1 MEVAPRSENRPLYA
15 QFFHAH
21 IEGDFFYSEG
31 SLIMT
36 TKPKYIVEEI
46 KGDTLTPISILQ
58 KISGNKKFLLE
69 SSHKYN
75 DSGRYSF
82 IGADPAFELI
92 SKGDS
97 NEIFNRAGEKK
108 VVLGN
113 PIEVLKELLPNKSLE
128 QLPFPFIGG
137 AVGYVGYDIIRQ
149 YEVIG
154 EEFPNGIEMP
164 DVHLMFYEDVIVF
177 DHLEEKVM
185 ICGCQLSEENQITEI
200 EKRINQ
206 RIEELKKPTF
216 YQNEEPFQFTGF
228 DSETSREV
236 FIKNVEIAKEH
247 ILAGDIFQ
255 VVLSRRMKSGFAGDP
270 LSLYRK
276 HRAHNPTPYMFYIDF
291 EDYTVIGSSPESLIK
306 TRANKVIS
314 NPIAGTKRRGRTS
327 EEDLLI
333 EEELKKDEKELA
345 EHKMLVDLGRNDLG
359 KICEF
364 GTVQVDK
371 YMAVEKYRH
380 VMHLV
385 SEVSGVLNSEKTA
398 IDALAACLPA
408 GTVSG
413 APKVRA
419 MEIIN
424 SLEKSKRGLYSGAI
438 GYVSANGDMDFALAI
453 RTMILKEGNAYI
465 QAGAGIVYDSNPES
479 EYQETLNKLNSFL
492 EGEK

>member
-1 MEVAPRSENRPLYA
+1 MNIKTDY
-15 QFFHAH
+15 
-21 IEGDFFYSEG
+21 
-31 SLIMT
+31 LI
-36 TKPKYIVEEI
+36 KEI
-46 KGDTLTPISILQ
+46 KGDTLTPISILK
-58 KISGNKKFLLE
+58 KISGTKKFLLE

-92 SKGDS
+92 SRGNR
-97 NEIFNRAGEKK
+97 NEIIHRNGDKK
-108 VVLGN
+108 VVKEN
-113 PIEVLKELLPNKSLE
+113 PLELLKKLVPQE
-128 QLPFPFIGG
+128 GFDGVPFPFIGG

-154 EEFPNGIEMP
+154 EEYQNEMEMP
-164 DVHLMFYEDVIVF
+164 DVHLMFYEEIIAF
-177 DHLEEKVM
+177 DHLEDKVLL
-185 ICGCQLSEENQITEI
+185 CGCPLVKDSNNALI
-200 EKRINQ
+200 EKRIIE
-206 RIEELKKPTF
+206 RIEELKQPTF
-216 YQNEEPFQFTGF
+216 YPTEEPFYFSGF
-228 DSETSREV
+228 DSETSKET
-236 FIKNVEIAKEH
+236 FIKNVEAAKEH

-255 VVLSRRMKSGFAGDP
+255 VVLSRRMKSTFSGDP

-276 HRAHNPTPYMFYIDF
+276 HRANNPTPYMFYIEFDA
-291 EDYTVIGSSPESLIK
+291 YTVIGSSPESLIK
-306 TRANKVIS
+306 TRGRTVIS
-314 NPIAGTKRRGRTS
+314 NPIAGTKKRGSTND
-327 EEDLLI
+327 EDLLI
-333 EEELKKDEKELA
+333 EKELKNDEKELA

-364 GTVQVDK
+364 GSVHVDK

-385 SEVSGVLNSEKTA
+385 SEVSGQLKSGKTA

-424 SLEKSKRGLYSGAI
+424 QLEKSKRGLYSGAV
-438 GYVSANGDMDFALAI
+438 GYLSADGNMDFALAI
-453 RTMILKEGNAYI
+453 RTMILKDDAAYI

-479 EYQETLNKLNSFL
+479 EYQETINKLNSFL

>member
-1 MEVAPRSENRPLYA
+1 MK
-15 QFFHAH
+15 
-21 IEGDFFYSEG
+21 
-31 SLIMT
+31 
-36 TKPKYIVEEI
+36 TKTGYIIQEI

-58 KISGNKKFLLE
+58 KIKGTKKFLLE

-82 IGADPAFELI
+82 ISTDPAFELI
-92 SKGDS
+92 SKGDC
-97 NEIFNRAGEKK
+97 NEITHRNGEKK
-108 VVLGN
+108 ILKGN
-113 PIEVLKELLPNKSLE
+113 PIEVLKVLIPPKTHEE
-128 QLPFPFIGG
+128 FPFPFIGG
-137 AVGYVGYDIIRQ
+137 AIGFVGYDIIRQ
-149 YEVIG
+149 FEVIG
-154 EEFPNGIEMP
+154 EEYPNGMEMP
-164 DVHLMFYEDVIVF
+164 DVHLMFYEEVIVF
-177 DHLEEKVM
+177 DHHEEKVL
-185 ICGCQLSEENQITEI
+185 ICGCPLSAESDEATI
-200 EKRINQ
+200 EKRIKQ
-206 RIEELKKPTF
+206 RIEEIKQPTF
-216 YQNEEPFQFTGF
+216 HDDEEPFHLSGF
-228 DSETSREV
+228 HSDTTKEV

-255 VVLSRRMKSGFAGDP
+255 VVLTRRMTSSFSGNP
-270 LSLYRK
+270 LSLYRR

-291 EDYTVIGSSPESLIK
+291 EAYTVIGSSPESLIK
-306 TRANKVIS
+306 TRGKTVIS
-314 NPIAGTKRRGRTS
+314 NPIAGTKRRGS
-327 EEDLLI
+327 NNEEDLLI
-333 EEELKKDEKELA
+333 EQELQNDEKELA

-385 SEVSGVLNSEKTA
+385 SEVSGQLTSDNTA

-424 SLEKSKRGLYSGAI
+424 SLEKSKRGLYSGAV
-438 GYVSANGDMDFALAI
+438 GYLSADGNMDFALAI

-479 EYQETLNKLNSFL
+479 EYQETINKLNSFL

>member
-1 MEVAPRSENRPLYA
+1 MKIKSGYFINE
-15 QFFHAH
+15 
-21 IEGDFFYSEG
+21 IE
-31 SLIMT
+31 
-36 TKPKYIVEEI
+36 
-46 KGDTLTPISILQ
+46 GDTLTPISILQ
-58 KISGNKKFLLE
+58 KISGKKKFLLE

-92 SKGDS
+92 SRGDN
-97 NEIFNRAGEKK
+97 NEIIQRNGDKK
-108 VVLGN
+108 VLKGN
-113 PIEVLKELLPNKSLE
+113 PLEVLKKLIPPMGFEE
-128 QLPFPFIGG
+128 FPFPFIGG

-154 EEFPNGIEMP
+154 DEYSNGMEMP
-164 DVHLMFYEDVIVF
+164 DVHLMFYEEVIVF
-177 DHLEEKVM
+177 DHLEDKVL
-185 ICGCQLSEENQITEI
+185 ICGCPLVKESDNALI

-206 RIEELKKPTF
+206 RIEELKQPTF
-216 YQNEEPFQFTGF
+216 YPAEEPFYFSGF
-228 DSETSREV
+228 ESETNKEA
-236 FIKNVEIAKEH
+236 FIKNVEMAKEH

-255 VVLSRRMKSGFAGDP
+255 VVLSRRMKSTFNGEP

-276 HRAHNPTPYMFYIDF
+276 HRANNPTPYMFYIDF
-291 EDYTVIGSSPESLIK
+291 DAYTVIGSSPESLIK
-306 TRANKVIS
+306 TRANTVIS
-314 NPIAGTKRRGRTS
+314 NPIAGTKRRGKTND
-327 EEDLLI
+327 EDLLI
-333 EEELKKDEKELA
+333 EKELKNDEKELA

-359 KICEF
+359 KICNF
-364 GTVQVDK
+364 GSVQVDK

-385 SEVSGVLNSEKTA
+385 SEVSGHLNADKTA

-424 SLEKSKRGLYSGAI
+424 SLEKSKRGLYSGAV
-438 GYVSANGDMDFALAI
+438 GYLSADGNMDFALAI
-453 RTMILKEGNAYI
+453 RTMILKEGSAYI

-479 EYQETLNKLNSFL
+479 EYQETINKLNSFL

>member
-1 MEVAPRSENRPLYA
+1 MKIKTDY
-15 QFFHAH
+15 
-21 IEGDFFYSEG
+21 
-31 SLIMT
+31 
-36 TKPKYIVEEI
+36 YIKEI

-58 KISGNKKFLLE
+58 KISGTKKFLLE

-82 IGADPAFELI
+82 IGVDPAFELI
-92 SKGDS
+92 SRGDC
-97 NEIFNRAGEKK
+97 NEIIKRNGDRK
-108 VVLGN
+108 VLKGN
-113 PIEVLKELLPNKSLE
+113 PLEVIKNLIPPMSFEE
-128 QLPFPFIGG
+128 FPFPFIGG

-154 EEFPNGIEMP
+154 EEFLNGMEMP
-164 DVHLMFYEDVIVF
+164 DVHLMFYEEVIVF
-177 DHLEEKVM
+177 DHLEDKVL
-185 ICGCQLSEENQITEI
+185 ICGFPLSKESDKALI
-200 EKRINQ
+200 EKRISQ
-206 RIEELKKPTF
+206 RIEEIKQPTF
-216 YQNEEPFQFTGF
+216 YPEEEHFNFTGF
-228 DSETSREV
+228 GSETTKEA
-236 FIKNVEIAKEH
+236 FIKNVETAKEH

-255 VVLSRRMKSGFAGDP
+255 VVLSRRMKSAFNGNP

-276 HRAHNPTPYMFYIDF
+276 HRANNPTPYMFYIDF
-291 EDYTVIGSSPESLIK
+291 DAYTVIGSSPESLIK
-306 TRANKVIS
+306 TRANTVIS
-314 NPIAGTKRRGRTS
+314 NPIAGTKRRGKTI

-333 EEELKKDEKELA
+333 EKELKSDEKELA

-364 GTVQVDK
+364 GSVQVDK
-371 YMAVEKYRH
+371 YMAVEKFRH

-385 SEVSGVLNSEKTA
+385 SEVSGQLMADKTA

-424 SLEKSKRGLYSGAI
+424 SLEKSKRGVYSGAV
-438 GYVSANGDMDFALAI
+438 GYLSADGSMDFALAI
-453 RTMILKEGNAYI
+453 RTMILKDGSAYI

-479 EYQETLNKLNSFL
+479 EYQETINKLNSFL

>member
-1 MEVAPRSENRPLYA
+1 MDY
-15 QFFHAH
+15 F
-21 IEGDFFYSEG
+21 I
-31 SLIMT
+31 
-36 TKPKYIVEEI
+36 KEI
-46 KGDTLTPISILQ
+46 KGDTLTPISILK
-58 KISGNKKFLLE
+58 KINGNKKFLLE

-82 IGADPAFELI
+82 IGAEPAFELI
-92 SKGDS
+92 SRGDR
-97 NEIFNRAGEKK
+97 NEILKRNGEKE
-108 VVLGN
+108 VLTGN
-113 PIEVLKELLPNKSLE
+113 PLEVLKRLIPPMGFEE
-128 QLPFPFIGG
+128 YPFPFIGG
-137 AVGYVGYDIIRQ
+137 AVGFVGYDIIRQ

-154 EEFPNGIEMP
+154 EEFPNGMEMP
-164 DVHLMFYEDVIVF
+164 DVHLMFYEEVIVF
-177 DHLEEKVM
+177 DHLQDKVL
-185 ICGCQLSEENQITEI
+185 ICGCPLTKESDTAVI
-200 EKRINQ
+200 EKRINL
-206 RIEELKKPTF
+206 RIEELKQPTF
-216 YQNEEPFQFTGF
+216 YPAEEPFDFSGF
-228 DSETSREV
+228 DSETTKET

-255 VVLSRRMKSGFAGDP
+255 VVLSRRMKSAFNGDP

-276 HRAHNPTPYMFYIDF
+276 HRANNPTPYMFYIDF
-291 EDYTVIGSSPESLIK
+291 DGYTVIGSSPESLIK
-306 TRANKVIS
+306 TRAHTVFS
-314 NPIAGTKRRGRTS
+314 NPIAGTKRRGKTN

-333 EEELKKDEKELA
+333 EQELKNDEKELA

-364 GTVQVDK
+364 GSVRVDK

-385 SEVSGVLNSEKTA
+385 SEVSGHLISDKTA

-424 SLEKSKRGLYSGAI
+424 SLEKSKRGLYSGAV
-438 GYVSANGDMDFALAI
+438 GYISADGNMDFALAI
-453 RTMILKEGNAYI
+453 RTMILKEGSAYI

-479 EYQETLNKLNSFL
+479 EYQETINKLNSFL

>member
-1 MEVAPRSENRPLYA
+1 MKIKSGYFINE
-15 QFFHAH
+15 
-21 IEGDFFYSEG
+21 IE
-31 SLIMT
+31 
-36 TKPKYIVEEI
+36 
-46 KGDTLTPISILQ
+46 GDTLTPISILQ

-92 SKGDS
+92 SRGNRNEIITRKGD
-97 NEIFNRAGEKK
+97 RK
-108 VVLGN
+108 VLKGN
-113 PIEVLKELLPNKSLE
+113 PLEVLKKLIPPMGLE
-128 QLPFPFIGG
+128 EFPFPFIGG
-137 AVGYVGYDIIRQ
+137 AIGYVGYDIIRQ

-154 EEFPNGIEMP
+154 VEHPNEMEMP
-164 DVHLMFYEDVIVF
+164 DVHLMFYEEVIVF
-177 DHLEEKVM
+177 DHLEDKVL
-185 ICGCQLSEENQITEI
+185 ICGCPLSKESDNVLI
-200 EKRINQ
+200 EKRISE

-216 YQNEEPFQFTGF
+216 YATDEPFSFSGF
-228 DSETSREV
+228 ESETTKEI
-236 FIKNVEIAKEH
+236 FIKNVETAKEH

-255 VVLSRRMKSGFAGDP
+255 VVLSRRMKSKFNGEP

-276 HRAHNPTPYMFYIDF
+276 HRANNPTPYMFYIDF
-291 EDYTVIGSSPESLIK
+291 EVYTVIGSSPESLIK
-306 TRANKVIS
+306 TRAQTVIS
-314 NPIAGTKRRGRTS
+314 NPIAGTKKRGRTH
-327 EEDLLI
+327 EEDSLI
-333 EEELKKDEKELA
+333 EEELKNDEKELA

-364 GTVQVDK
+364 GSVHVDK

-385 SEVSGVLNSEKTA
+385 SEVSGQLNSDKTA

-424 SLEKSKRGLYSGAI
+424 TLEKSKRGLYSGAV
-438 GYVSANGDMDFALAI
+438 GYLSADGNMDFALAI
-453 RTMILKEGNAYI
+453 RTMILKEGSAYI
-465 QAGAGIVYDSNPES
+465 QAGAGIVFDSDPES
-479 EYQETLNKLNSFL
+479 EYQETINKLNSFL

>member
-1 MEVAPRSENRPLYA
+1 VKMKTGYFI
-15 QFFHAH
+15 Q
-21 IEGDFFYSEG
+21 
-31 SLIMT
+31 
-36 TKPKYIVEEI
+36 EI

-58 KISGNKKFLLE
+58 KMSGNKKFLLE

-92 SKGDS
+92 SRGDR
-97 NEIFNRAGEKK
+97 NEIITRNGDKE
-108 VVLGN
+108 VLMGN
-113 PIEVLKELLPNKSLE
+113 PLEVLKKIIPPMGIEE
-128 QLPFPFIGG
+128 FPFPFIGG

-154 EEFPNGIEMP
+154 EEYPNGMEMP
-164 DVHLMFYEDVIVF
+164 DVHLMFYEEVIVF
-177 DHLEEKVM
+177 DHLEDKVLV
-185 ICGCQLSEENQITEI
+185 CGCPLVKESDNALI
-200 EKRINQ
+200 ERRIYQ
-206 RIEELKKPTF
+206 RIEELKQPTF
-216 YQNEEPFQFTGF
+216 YPAEEPFYFSGF
-228 DSETSREV
+228 DSETAKDV

-255 VVLSRRMKSGFAGDP
+255 VVLSRRMKSTFNGDP

-276 HRAHNPTPYMFYIDF
+276 HRANNPTPYMFYIDF
-291 EDYTVIGSSPESLIK
+291 NTYTVIGSSPESLIK
-306 TRANKVIS
+306 TRANTVIS
-314 NPIAGTKRRGRTS
+314 NPIAGTKRRGRTN

-333 EEELKKDEKELA
+333 EKELKNDEKELA

-364 GTVQVDK
+364 GSVQVDK

-385 SEVSGVLNSEKTA
+385 SEVSGQLYSDKTA

-424 SLEKSKRGLYSGAI
+424 SLEKSKRGVYSGAV
-438 GYVSANGDMDFALAI
+438 GYISADGNMDFALAI
-453 RTMILKEGNAYI
+453 RTMILKEGFAYI
-465 QAGAGIVYDSNPES
+465 QAGAGIVFDSDPDS
-479 EYQETLNKLNSFL
+479 EYQETINKLNSFL

>member
-1 MEVAPRSENRPLYA
+1 MKIKTDY
-15 QFFHAH
+15 F
-21 IEGDFFYSEG
+21 I
-31 SLIMT
+31 
-36 TKPKYIVEEI
+36 KEI
-46 KGDTLTPISILQ
+46 KGDTLTPISILK
-58 KISGNKKFLLE
+58 KISGDKKFLLE

-82 IGADPAFELI
+82 ISADPAFELI
-92 SKGDS
+92 SRGGR
-97 NEIFNRAGEKK
+97 NEIIKRNGKK
-108 VVLGN
+108 KILSGN
-113 PIEVLKELLPNKSLE
+113 PLEVLKNLIQPMSFEE
-128 QLPFPFIGG
+128 YPFPFIGG

-154 EEFPNGIEMP
+154 EEYPNGMEMP
-164 DVHLMFYEDVIVF
+164 DVHLMFYEEVIVF
-177 DHLEEKVM
+177 DHLEDKVL
-185 ICGCQLSEENQITEI
+185 ICGCPLTKDSDNALI

-206 RIEELKKPTF
+206 RIEELKQPTF
-216 YQNEEPFQFTGF
+216 YPTEESFYFSGF
-228 DSETSREV
+228 DSETTKET

-255 VVLSRRMKSGFAGDP
+255 VVLSRRMKSTFNGDP

-276 HRAHNPTPYMFYIDF
+276 HRASNPTPYMFYIDF
-291 EDYTVIGSSPESLIK
+291 KAYTVIGSSPESLIK
-306 TRANKVIS
+306 TRERTVLS
-314 NPIAGTKRRGRTS
+314 NPIAGTKRRGRTN

-333 EEELKKDEKELA
+333 EQELKNDDKELA

-364 GTVQVDK
+364 GSVRVDK

-385 SEVSGVLNSEKTA
+385 SEVSGHLNSNKTA

-424 SLEKSKRGLYSGAI
+424 NLEKSKRGLYSGAV
-438 GYVSANGDMDFALAI
+438 GYLSADGNMDFALAI
-453 RTMILKEGNAYI
+453 RTMILKEGSAYI
-465 QAGAGIVYDSNPES
+465 QAGAGIVYDSDPES
-479 EYQETLNKLNSFL
+479 EYQETINKLNSFL

>member
-1 MEVAPRSENRPLYA
+1 MEIKTDY
-15 QFFHAH
+15 F
-21 IEGDFFYSEG
+21 I
-31 SLIMT
+31 
-36 TKPKYIVEEI
+36 KEI

-92 SKGDS
+92 SRGDS
-97 NEIFNRAGEKK
+97 NEIITRNGGRK
-108 VVLGN
+108 VLKGN
-113 PIEVLKELLPNKSLE
+113 PLELLKTLIPPMGQVE
-128 QLPFPFIGG
+128 FPFPFIGG
-137 AVGYVGYDIIRQ
+137 AIGYVGYDIIRK

-154 EEFPNGIEMP
+154 EELPNGMEMP
-164 DVHLMFYEDVIVF
+164 DIHLMFYEEVIVF
-177 DHLEEKVM
+177 DHLEDKVL
-185 ICGCQLSEENQITEI
+185 ICGCPLSRESDNALI
-200 EKRINQ
+200 EKRIYE

-216 YQNEEPFQFTGF
+216 YATDEPFSFSGF
-228 DSETSREV
+228 ESETTKET

-255 VVLSRRMKSGFAGDP
+255 VVLSRRMKSQFTGEP

-276 HRAHNPTPYMFYIDF
+276 HRANNPTPYMFYIDF
-291 EDYTVIGSSPESLIK
+291 DAYTVIGSSPESLIK
-306 TRANKVIS
+306 TRANNVIS
-314 NPIAGTKRRGRTS
+314 NPIAGTKKRGRTN

-333 EEELKKDEKELA
+333 EQELKSDEKELA

-364 GTVQVDK
+364 GSVHVDK

-385 SEVSGVLNSEKTA
+385 SEVSGQLNSDKTA

-424 SLEKSKRGLYSGAI
+424 TLEKSKRGLYSGAV
-438 GYVSANGDMDFALAI
+438 GYLSADGNMDFALAI
-453 RTMILKEGNAYI
+453 RTMILKEGSAYI
-465 QAGAGIVYDSNPES
+465 QAGAGIVYDSDPES
-479 EYQETLNKLNSFL
+479 EYQETINKLNSFL